1 MITTGATCSAQG
13 LAHEPIDLVEG
24 VGCYWPAISFAQ
36 LESCDVETA
45 CGVQRAV
52 AVELGLGLEAGFGQ
66 RQRPSLESAP
76 RCLPAPTLTRCPLDC
91 IHLRHTTPLA
101 ANYSYRPHT
110 SLPCPHT
117 SRPPTCLVSW
127 IAMRLLGAQCN
138 RHAKHALT
146 HCCCVDFEGIAS
158 KLFTMQQSSSAPRT
172 YYSIR
177 AVHRVLLQDLRYRP
191 FSACASLRM

>member
-1 MITTGATCSAQG
+1 MILLRVLVVTGRPSA
-13 LAHEPIDLVEG
+13 LRSSSRAM
-24 VGCYWPAISFAQ
+24 SR
-36 LESCDVETA
+36 
-45 CGVQRAV
+45 QRA
-52 AVELGLGLEAGFGQ
+52 ACNEPLSWARGWLLGSASGLH
-66 RQRPSLESAP
+66 LESAP